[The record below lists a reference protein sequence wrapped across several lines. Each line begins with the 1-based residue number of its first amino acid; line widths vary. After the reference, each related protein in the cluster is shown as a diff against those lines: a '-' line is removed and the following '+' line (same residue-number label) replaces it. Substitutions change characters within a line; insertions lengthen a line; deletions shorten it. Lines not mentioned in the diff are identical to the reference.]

1 MFKKKFIHP
10 DTGDVLSFSEQVSWK
25 VQGVI
30 RNWIFVIFWSVLSI
44 VWWIKPHWFKDSSS
58 YVHWQLI
65 ASFIAVVIE
74 LIVGISMLS
83 QTKRDAMI
91 IRHIL
96 KLERNQTDDL
106 RDLID
111 SLEDYE

>member
-44 VWWIKPHWFKDSSS
+44 LWWIKPHWFGDSSS